1 MRNLLWRRD
10 SKQGCQNW
18 FKQSFLMMRKDQ
30 QFSATGL
37 AINLVPKSCW
47 WILILLSKVSF
58 LILFFRALAI
68 VRATD
73 LILINCKKKSW
84 NLIEV
89 EFKTSWRAAAKKN
102 RNSKVDQKNRSFF
115 FKDQSNSLLSVSN
128 VILVEGLTFPGECKK
143 TSSSNNNNGSF
154 KTIATWEEITSS
166 RLTLTGNLSF
176 FLFCIL
182 SSFTKS
188 GTFFSLTSN

>member
-1 MRNLLWRRD
+1 
-10 SKQGCQNW
+10 
-18 FKQSFLMMRKDQ
+18 MMRKDQ

-58 LILFFRALAI
+58 FILFFRALAI

-89 EFKTSWRAAAKKN
+89 EFKTSWRAAAAAKKN

-128 VILVEGLTFPGECKK
+128 VILVEGLSFPGECKK
-143 TSSSNNNNGSF
+143 T
-154 KTIATWEEITSS
+154 KRAAATITMAHSKQLQHGK
-166 RLTLTGNLSF
+166 R
-176 FLFCIL
+176 
-182 SSFTKS
+182 
-188 GTFFSLTSN
+188 